1 MAENEK
7 NAAGVPPLT
16 DSSVSGAPAGVVH
29 GINSINNNNVVMQGV
44 KGSAGVHGQPSNV
57 GVGGDG
63 ITTVSINPTMN
74 SSAGSDVE
82 PGTHG
87 IHLTGE
93 GQFVH
98 NKSCALLLFRK
109 SVSACHY
116 Y

>member
-1 MAENEK
+1 MAV
-7 NAAGVPPLT
+7 A
-16 DSSVSGAPAGVVH
+16 GAPGVGH

-44 KGSAGVHGQPSNV
+44 KGQPSNV